1 MVVIDER
8 ESGDKKNYLF
18 ILERE
23 SNLKNRIEKK
33 KESNV
38 LQVSNKFVKKKRE
51 VFLVKFILKYQEP
64 DENALRGGQCH

>member
-1 MVVIDER
+1 MWVLCVKMVAIDER

-38 LQVSNKFVKKKRE
+38 LQVSNKFVKKKKRE

-64 DENALRGGQCH
+64 DD